1 MTVTIIILSILI
13 CLVTYFILNEKINK
27 IKKEYIKSD
36 LISEMKEIITF
47 FNQEADRNISLLEE
61 KIKQIDN
68 KIKKFERLNK
78 SIIEKKSKNQN
89 TLEDSENI
97 STSEKKLIKERLNDL
112 NRINQD
118 DFILQ
123 DSIRNSLDDDIDKKS
138 INKNNKKIDKSEKI
152 WQEKAYGMFSNGFSY
167 EEIANKL
174 NKNIGEIQFAIS
186 YIDMKKRI
194 KINDDE

>member
-97 STSEKKLIKERLNDL
+97 STSEKKLIKERLFEYDYKKEE
-112 NRINQD
+112 
-118 DFILQ
+118 
-123 DSIRNSLDDDIDKKS
+123 LDYIVDTNDKKRLAYNNNSKSMIRASQGHS
-138 INKNNKKIDKSEKI
+138 I
-152 WQEKAYGMFSNGFSY
+152 
-167 EEIANKL
+167 
-174 NKNIGEIQFAIS
+174 
-186 YIDMKKRI
+186 
-194 KINDDE
+194 